1 MRSPEVIVFDWDGT
15 LVDSAADIVAS
26 MRQAS
31 QSLGVPLPAEQTMR
45 RAIGLGLDEAF
56 AQIFPELSA
65 ADRQSLMAR
74 YREHHRGRPSRVFGQ
89 PFAGVDQ
96 VLANLH
102 QSGHV
107 LAVATGKSRAG
118 LDRALASVPWGRL
131 FKETRTADESASKP
145 NPLMLEQ
152 LSLRLCVEP
161 EQILMVGDTTYD
173 MQMAAH
179 FGCAAVGVSWGVH
192 EAEELQEHGALSV
205 LDDLAGLPSAIA
217 KHF

>member
-96 VLANLH
+96 VLAHLH
-102 QSGHV
+102 Q
-107 LAVATGKSRAG
+107 
-118 LDRALASVPWGRL
+118 
-131 FKETRTADESASKP
+131 
-145 NPLMLEQ
+145 
-152 LSLRLCVEP
+152 
-161 EQILMVGDTTYD
+161 
-173 MQMAAH
+173 
-179 FGCAAVGVSWGVH
+179 
-192 EAEELQEHGALSV
+192 
-205 LDDLAGLPSAIA
+205 
-217 KHF
+217 